1 MEKILPP
8 RKTKSTQAPV
18 RQRLDPEERKRQII
32 EVATT
37 ELSKQGYWGFSVRQ
51 VAKELGLTGPAV
63 LYHFKSKEDLMIA
76 VLEHRDEIDIRHTS
90 QALGVSY
97 DEMWKEPVQYGLKEF
112 CHVAMER
119 NSQQIEIIRL
129 YMILQ
134 AEALNKD
141 HPAYE
146 YYQRRE
152 ERTISNMAK
161 IAKHDNFPDP
171 RKEAFD
177 VFAAMDGLELRWLHH
192 PDTIDLLKEWDIF
205 AEGRWGRR

>member
-171 RKEAFD
+171 HKEAFD

-192 PDTIDLLKEWDIF
+192 PDTIDLL
-205 AEGRWGRR
+205 